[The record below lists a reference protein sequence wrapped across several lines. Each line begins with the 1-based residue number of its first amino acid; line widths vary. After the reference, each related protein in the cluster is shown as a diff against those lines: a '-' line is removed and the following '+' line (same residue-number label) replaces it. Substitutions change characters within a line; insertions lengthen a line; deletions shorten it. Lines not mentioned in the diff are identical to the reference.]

1 MPGMTDL
8 PTDPVPY
15 AEFIMRYLMQRVE
28 PEGSP
33 ALAVAETEEA
43 VDGDRWFWADD
54 NAKVLEFLALP
65 ALWNRW
71 PDRCRDVL
79 EFIESLCDGPFI
91 LRRTGHARL
100 EERAREGG
108 AGRWVH
114 TFMNLSC
121 DLPNGSVTVGMR
133 FHDIRTARNLI
144 LNQHQVEFQYQGR
157 GYRLVAEGRTT
168 AHSMHHEGLD
178 LVLSHTNDLRFDPG
192 TGPVR
197 LGTLVATF
205 RFDGRS
211 MFVGAE
217 LALDLDPGITI
228 SDVILGFG
236 HDQLSHNENAVH
248 YGDVGLTRPGQ
259 APTQFTAG
267 ALGETWLDARGADYF
282 LFSQREEMRGFALA
296 IHSLPD
302 NPADMLNL
310 QVLVQEAGRLHR
322 VVSRHSFPGPHQG
335 GARLVAREKKILTA
349 GGFYDQ
355 VADCAGLVQ
364 RRAAMPTQQP
374 VDISISYD
382 YGAEINAFAR
392 CYRTLSAM
400 PDSPEVVALRD
411 KSRVLFD
418 RYHQVYADVFL
429 ARHFTD
435 PAAIFSRPL
444 AFVVYG
450 LIDMAIATGEDQYKA
465 ALRDAVR
472 VMFDF
477 ERGFAGVDGNPESA
491 FLMGQVT
498 CVSPFV
504 DCHSAVLL
512 ALVRALPVLEDP
524 AFITSIDRGLEAY
537 RAETTAVELGDM
549 RKQDVITV
557 HWTNEHGQRLN
568 PHAYWNFCAGLT
580 LRLFKLLRQSTHQAT
595 TEIHARHEHKLEIY
609 EAMLRLQL
617 RRSLV
622 PREGGALEVL
632 TGRLSGEGN
641 SETQPWVALGLVED
655 SGDLGPEETAATQL
669 TTLVVRLEATDP
681 RLHTTHGQRDEA
693 GLRFAN
699 AASGTALYGPYMDLP
714 AGRYRACLSF
724 AEGEMA
730 HGQGVMDVCVE
741 TGSRVLARVPV
752 SAARLQA
759 GASLT
764 FSSDEPLRQVEVRL
778 FNGNNFTGRLERLE
792 IFGE

>member
-1 MPGMTDL
+1 MTEL
-8 PTDPVPY
+8 PTDPIPY

-28 PEGSP
+28 PESSP
-33 ALAVAETEEA
+33 ALAVAETEHA

-100 EERAREGG
+100 EERNRGEDGT
-108 AGRWVH
+108 GRWVH

-121 DLPNGSVTVGMR
+121 DLAAGSVTVGMR

-144 LNQHQVEFQYQGR
+144 LARHQVEFQHQGR
-157 GYRLVAEGRTT
+157 GWRLETEGRAS
-168 AHSMHHEGLD
+168 AHAMHHEGHE
-178 LVLSHTNDLRFDPG
+178 LVLSHTHQLSFDPG
-192 TGPVR
+192 SGPLR
-197 LGTLVATF
+197 LGALTASF

-211 MFVGAE
+211 MFVSGE
-217 LALDLDPGITI
+217 LALELDPGIAV

-236 HDQLSHNENAVH
+236 HDQLSHNENQVH
-248 YGDVGLTRPGQ
+248 YGDVGLTRPGH
-259 APTQFTAG
+259 APAQFTAG
-267 ALGETWLDARGADYF
+267 RAGETWLEAPGCDYF

-296 IHSLPD
+296 IHSLPE

-310 QVLVQEAGRLHR
+310 QVQVQEAGRLNR
-322 VVSRHSFPGPHQG
+322 VVSRHRLAGPHQG
-335 GARLVAREKKILTA
+335 GARLVVRERKILTA

-355 VADCAGLVQ
+355 VAECAGLVQ
-364 RRAAMPTQQP
+364 RRAAVPTQQP

-400 PDSPEVVALRD
+400 PDSPEVLALRD
-411 KSRVLFD
+411 KSRALFD

-450 LIDMAIATGEDQYKA
+450 LIDMAIATGEQQYKD

-477 ERGFAGVDGNPESA
+477 ERGFIGPDGNPESA

-524 AFITSIDRGLEAY
+524 AFITSIDRGLDAY
-537 RAETTAVELGDM
+537 RAETTAIELGDM
-549 RKQDVITV
+549 RKQDLLTV

-595 TEIHARHEHKLEIY
+595 TEILARHEHKLEIY
-609 EAMLRLQL
+609 EALLRLQL

-622 PREGGALEVL
+622 PREGGAIEVL
-632 TGRLSGEGN
+632 TARLSGEGN

-655 SGDLGPEETAATQL
+655 SGDLGPAESQALQL
-669 TTLVVRLEATDP
+669 NTLVASLAASDP
-681 RLHTTHGQRDEA
+681 RLHTTN
-693 GLRFAN
+693 GLRGENGIRFSNTTA
-699 AASGTALYGPYMDLP
+699 GTALYGPYMDLP
-714 AGRYRACLSF
+714 AGRYRACVSF
-724 AEGEMA
+724 AGGELA
-730 HGQGVMDVCVE
+730 HGQAVLDVCVD
-741 TGSRVLARVPV
+741 TGTRVLARLPV

-764 FSSDEPLRQVEVRL
+764 FGAAEPLRQVEVRL

>member
-1 MPGMTDL
+1 MAGMTEL
-8 PTDPVPY
+8 TNDPVPY
-15 AEFIMRYLMQRVE
+15 AEFIMRYLMQRVA

-33 ALAVAETEEA
+33 ALAVAETEHA

-65 ALWNRW
+65 ALWQRW

-100 EERAREGG
+100 EAREHADGV
-108 AGRWVH
+108 GRWVH

-144 LNQHQVEFQYQGR
+144 LTQHQVEFQYQGR
-157 GYRLVAEGRTT
+157 GYRLSVAGRSS
-168 AHSMHHEGLD
+168 AHSMLHEGHELE
-178 LVLSHTNDLRFDPG
+178 LSHTHELHFDPG

-197 LGTLVATF
+197 LGALVATF

-211 MFVGAE
+211 MFVAAE
-217 LALDLDPGITI
+217 LALELDPGITVN
-228 SDVILGFG
+228 DVVLGFG
-236 HDQLSHNENAVH
+236 HDQLSHNENQVH
-248 YGDVGLTRPGQ
+248 YGDIGLTQPDARPR
-259 APTQFTAG
+259 QFTA
-267 ALGETWLDARGADYF
+267 AEVGETWLDARGTDYF

-296 IHSLPD
+296 IHTLPE

-322 VVSRHSFPGPHQG
+322 VVSRHVFPGTQRG

-364 RRAAMPTQQP
+364 RRAAMRDLQP

-400 PDSPEVVALRD
+400 PQTPEVTALRD
-411 KSRVLFD
+411 KSRALFD

-450 LIDMAIATGEDQYKA
+450 LIDMAIATGEQHYKD

-477 ERGFAGVDGNPESA
+477 ERGFAGPDGNTESA

-524 AFITSIDRGLEAY
+524 AIITSIDRGLEAY
-537 RAETTAVELGDM
+537 RAETMAVELGDM
-549 RKQDVITV
+549 RKQDVLTV
-557 HWTNEHGQRLN
+557 HWTNEQGQRLN

-595 TEIHARHEHKLEIY
+595 TEIYARHDHKLEIY

-655 SGDLGPEETAATQL
+655 SGDLGPETTAAAQL
-669 TTLVVRLEATDP
+669 NTLVASLVATDP
-681 RLHTTHGQRDEA
+681 LLHTTHGLRDEA
-693 GLRFAN
+693 GIRFAN

-724 AEGEMA
+724 AGGEMA
-730 HGQGVMDVCVE
+730 HGQAVMDVCVE
-741 TGSRVLARVPV
+741 TGSRVLARIPV
-752 SAARLQA
+752 SAAKLQA

-764 FSSDEPLRQVEVRL
+764 FSADEPLRQVEVRL
-778 FNGNNFTGRLERLE
+778 FNGNNFTGRLERLD